1 MTETTENIRSP
12 SETRRL
18 FRAHEGRWLG
28 GVCAGLGRYFN
39 LSPMI
44 YRIAFVALALAGGT
58 GILLY
63 VAAWLV
69 MPEEGVEDSIAAEAI
84 KHHRERPWLLI
95 GVGLIGFAAIVA
107 LSSARV
113 WPSPGNLWVAA
124 ALAGAAIVWWHTST
138 RERSSRAV
146 SVEGERPA
154 SVPRRRSLGP
164 LAVGMLIAG
173 LGVAGLVDVVA
184 GWAVDWRVVLAVAAV
199 VLGGLIAA
207 GAATGLRVG
216 SVVVLAL
223 VVLAAFALSAAVRVP
238 LFAGAGD
245 RTVRPGAIESLHTRY
260 EHGIGN
266 FDVELADLSL
276 PVGETHV
283 RSTLGIGD
291 LVVHVPSN
299 VTVQV
304 DARAS
309 AGKVSLFGKTDSG
322 TSIHDRVTD
331 PGTDSTRVLVLDA
344 RVGLGHL
351 EVLRG

>member
-113 WPSPGNLWVAA
+113 WPSPGHLW
-124 ALAGAAIVWWHTST
+124 GAAGGAGGGAPLGNPAHPMARTPPS
-138 RERSSRAV
+138 SSRKQ
-146 SVEGERPA
+146 R
-154 SVPRRRSLGP
+154 
-164 LAVGMLIAG
+164 
-173 LGVAGLVDVVA
+173 
-184 GWAVDWRVVLAVAAV
+184 
-199 VLGGLIAA
+199 
-207 GAATGLRVG
+207 
-216 SVVVLAL
+216 
-223 VVLAAFALSAAVRVP
+223 
-238 LFAGAGD
+238 
-245 RTVRPGAIESLHTRY
+245 H
-260 EHGIGN
+260 
-266 FDVELADLSL
+266 
-276 PVGETHV
+276 
-283 RSTLGIGD
+283 
-291 LVVHVPSN
+291 
-299 VTVQV
+299 
-304 DARAS
+304 
-309 AGKVSLFGKTDSG
+309 
-322 TSIHDRVTD
+322 
-331 PGTDSTRVLVLDA
+331 
-344 RVGLGHL
+344 
-351 EVLRG
+351 